1 MGRNRAW
8 IWCLVHACEEEMDL
22 DILVGNVAT
31 LPGGLFLLYDGMVH
45 WSASVTYFIRTCMDQ
60 V

>member
-1 MGRNRAW
+1 M
-8 IWCLVHACEEEMDL
+8 HACEEEMDL